1 MISIDGSGDCF
12 NGGRDWY
19 LEICVDL
26 MELLLME
33 DLSIS
38 VVEVEEHAYDYLF
51 KFSKFEKC
59 E

>member
-1 MISIDGSGDCF
+1 M
-12 NGGRDWY
+12 
-19 LEICVDL
+19 DL

-38 VVEVEEHAYDYLF
+38 VVEVEEHAYDSLF
-51 KFSKFEKC
+51 KFSKSEKC